1 MEEKKKSSD
10 KGSVAAGAGTAIG
23 GGLLLV
29 TNLKKGK
36 KVSKGQLKKTGKNF
50 YLILNNLKGKK
61 ASRKANLNTV
71 NRSAGGDWYH
81 SRAYSELENTDNISM
96 ENYYD
101 EQERLFSTGD
111 EELDDILEEVYYS
124 GIEDGYD
131 YAYEEREYAE
141 DSDSDNKGK
150 GAGTAVAGLGAG
162 SLAVGGYRAKRA
174 QAKAE
179 KEGAERVRKAVAEG
193 KAAKMA
199 VDNAYMEGRTKTSG
213 VISSLLNEIKRK
225 RGEKAANKF
234 AQGLEAEAKLD
245 AGKMMKKG
253 DKKAAQILKRHG
265 IAGGALLAA
274 GGLAVAASGLK
285 KGDKKENNQQKNYSD
300 MEIRRKV
307 FSLLEDENGE
317 ERYYSTTEF
326 EMDYDWETGEKY
338 FSEKD
343 DKGMSTAAK
352 IGIGAG
358 AALGTAGL
366 AYGGG
371 KLMNKAM
378 QKRYDK
384 LANDAAAI
392 EKLDKSFLGKA
403 NKKVAKATGWV
414 DKKAGQAWG
423 GVKNAAGAVGRGG
436 KAAWEWTKDKS
447 GKYIKAPA
455 KQVWKWAKAHPK
467 AAAGIGLGTAA
478 VATGAGIGIHALK
491 KKKSNK
497 DSNK

>member
-1 MEEKKKSSD
+1 MEGKDKKASN
-10 KGSVAAGAGTAIG
+10 KGTTVTGAGGAIG

-29 TNLKKGK
+29 TSLKKGK
-36 KVSKGQLKKTGKNF
+36 KVSKGQLKGTGKNF
-50 YLILNNLKGKK
+50 FLILNNLKGKK
-61 ASRKANLNTV
+61 SARKANLGTV

-81 SRAYSELENTDNISM
+81 ARAYSELENTDNISM

-141 DSDSDNKGK
+141 EDSDSEGK
-150 GAGTAVAGLGAG
+150 SKSGSAGAAAMGLGAG
-162 SLAVGGYRAKRA
+162 TVAAGRYGAKKA

-179 KEGAERVRKAVAEG
+179 KEGAAMVDAAIKKG
-193 KAAKMA
+193 KIAKEA
-199 VDNAYMEGRTKTSG
+199 VDQAYMEGRTKTSG
-213 VISSLLNEIKRK
+213 VISTIINELKRRK
-225 RGEKAANKF
+225 GAKAANKY
-234 AQGLEAEAKLD
+234 AEELESGALKDARKVLAK
-245 AGKMMKKG
+245 GN
-253 DKKAAQILKRHG
+253 KKAAQIAKRSA
-265 IAGGALLAA
+265 IAGGALLAG
-274 GGLAVAASGLK
+274 GGLLTAASGLK
-285 KGDKKENNQQKNYSD
+285 KGKKENNQQKNYSD

-352 IGIGAG
+352 IGVGAG

-414 DKKAGQAWG
+414 DKQAGKAWE
-423 GVKNAAGAVGRGG
+423 GVKGGG

-447 GKYIKAPA
+447 GKYIKAPWD
-455 KQVWKWAKAHPK
+455 KVKTWAKAHPK
-467 AAAGIGLGTAA
+467 AAIGIGLGTAA
-478 VATGAGIGIHALK
+478 AATGTGIGIHALK
-491 KKKSNK
+491 KKKANK
-497 DSNK
+497 DNNK

>member
-36 KVSKGQLKKTGKNF
+36 KASKGQLKKTGKNF

-162 SLAVGGYRAKRA
+162 TVAAGRYGAKKA

-179 KEGAERVRKAVAEG
+179 KEGAAMVDAAIKKG
-193 KAAKMA
+193 KIAKEA
-199 VDNAYMEGRTKTSG
+199 VDQAYMEGRTKTSG
-213 VISSLLNEIKRK
+213 VISTIINELKRRK
-225 RGEKAANKF
+225 GAKAANKY
-234 AQGLEAEAKLD
+234 AEELESGALKD
-245 AGKMMKKG
+245 ARKVLAKG
-253 DKKAAQILKRHG
+253 DKKAAQIAKRSA
-265 IAGGALLAA
+265 IAGGALLVG
-274 GGLAVAASGLK
+274 GGLLSAASGLK

-338 FSEKD
+338 FSEKKD
-343 DKGMSTAAK
+343 DDNNKKKGMSKGGKIALGVTGAAAASVAALEGANMLKKGVSYAKAKKLAKTSMTELLEKAGKKNGGEVTIDMHAAIAGKRNKAIAAAEKGWRGQEGIGFVERANKGVADFAGRSKNYVVSKYKSVRDRLAARKAAK
-352 IGIGAG
+352 
-358 AALGTAGL
+358 
-366 AYGGG
+366 
-371 KLMNKAM
+371 KA
-378 QKRYDK
+378 
-384 LANDAAAI
+384 
-392 EKLDKSFLGKA
+392 
-403 NKKVAKATGWV
+403 
-414 DKKAGQAWG
+414 
-423 GVKNAAGAVGRGG
+423 
-436 KAAWEWTKDKS
+436 
-447 GKYIKAPA
+447 
-455 KQVWKWAKAHPK
+455 
-467 AAAGIGLGTAA
+467 
-478 VATGAGIGIHALK
+478 
-491 KKKSNK
+491 
-497 DSNK
+497 